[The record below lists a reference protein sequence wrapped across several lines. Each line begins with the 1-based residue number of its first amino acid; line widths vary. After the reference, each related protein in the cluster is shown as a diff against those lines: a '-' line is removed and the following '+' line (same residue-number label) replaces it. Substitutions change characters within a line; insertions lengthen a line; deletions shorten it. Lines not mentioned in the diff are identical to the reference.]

1 MDLITLYPL
10 ASSSIRLHVFFFF
23 EQSRLHV
30 FDFAKSSLFEAWIH
44 LDLTIIYK
52 TGGFK
57 EYADKAKFLPPTT
70 KDADKLIL
78 YGLYKQATF
87 GPIKT
92 SELE

>member
-10 ASSSIRLHVFFFF
+10 ASSSTRLHVFFFF

-52 TGGFK
+52 TGGIQRIW
-57 EYADKAKFLPPTT
+57 A
-70 KDADKLIL
+70 LIL
-78 YGLYKQATF
+78 YGQL
-87 GPIKT
+87 KT
-92 SELE
+92 AKSCFQFP